1 MRPQPIKTTWDR
13 LGNTL
18 MLIPIYEYSDPEMA
32 QRIDAEVFRLEKLN
46 RERPITDSDIE
57 YLLSV
62 WPNTQQQ
69 YKVLQKI
76 LRTIKVKTV
85 TLESL
90 TKKLF
95 IEALSR

>member
-1 MRPQPIKTTWDR
+1 MPQPIKTTWDR

-18 MLIPIYEYSDPEMA
+18 MLIPIYEHTDPREA
-32 QRIDAEVFRLEKLN
+32 QHIDAEVFRLEKLN

-57 YLLSV
+57 YLLAV
-62 WPNTQQQ
+62 WPSTKQR
-69 YKVLQKI
+69 YAVLQKI